1 MYLVCWV
8 YGTQTHEQTF
18 VVENLIGKLTHGRRE
33 TTKNEKAQK
42 NRTFTDQKI

>member
-1 MYLVCWV
+1 M
-8 YGTQTHEQTF
+8 GDMNRHQ
-18 VVENLIGKLTHGRRE
+18 KLE